1 MKQWILL
8 LSLGLFQ
15 HTALAASAQEA
26 AGDSSGLYALA
37 AALSIA
43 LAAVGG
49 ALGLGRI
56 GAAAMEGLARNPQ
69 AQGKMLIPM
78 IISLAF
84 IESVMIFALVIA
96 ILILGNLQS

>member
-1 MKQWILL
+1 MKKWILFL
-8 LSLGLFQ
+8 CSSLVPQVAF
-15 HTALAASAQEA
+15 AAEIVE
-26 AGDSSGLYALA
+26 GSGLYALA

-43 LAAVGG
+43 IAAVGG

-78 IISLAF
+78 VIGLAF

-96 ILILGNLQS
+96 ILILGNL